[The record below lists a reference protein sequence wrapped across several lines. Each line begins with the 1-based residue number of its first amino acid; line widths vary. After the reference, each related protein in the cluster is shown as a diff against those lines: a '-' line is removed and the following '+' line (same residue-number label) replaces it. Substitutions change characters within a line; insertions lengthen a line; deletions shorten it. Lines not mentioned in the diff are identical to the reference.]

1 MHSVLCSKADIM
13 ERKHRE
19 LLISERVFLVENLDM
34 PLLFDHMIAK
44 RLLNE
49 DDKETLEV
57 RKFCV

>member
-1 MHSVLCSKADIM
+1 M